1 MRAVLAPV
9 DANAREERG
18 GEQEPDESSV
28 EALRAIMSMM
38 CEPSPRKGE
47 KKIDVVVVRDR
58 MKSTKPVVTVTAN
71 RFVNKKQADR
81 HGGRTAV
88 FTLARHICSRE
99 SFEAVDGCQR
109 KFRYCIRCT
118 AVQGLPKRCLGQA
131 FHTVNMSESDAK
143 PSE

>member
-1 MRAVLAPV
+1 MTLSEMLTSSHATVYDMYHGTAVCFYTHYYRNSHTA
-9 DANAREERG
+9 
-18 GEQEPDESSV
+18 
-28 EALRAIMSMM
+28 
-38 CEPSPRKGE
+38 
-47 KKIDVVVVRDR
+47 VVHYSHLSEWYR

-109 KFRYCIRCT
+109 KFRYCIPCT